1 MKLLKTKIKDLLIIK
16 TNIYKDNRGFFKEI
30 EQFRILKKKFIFDC
44 LSFSKKNTL
53 RGLHLQR
60 KNQQAKI
67 ITVAHGKILDV
78 VVDLRK
84 KSKTYGKH
92 FSIEI
97 SHNSDFS
104 LFIPRGFAHG
114 FIVLSDT
121 ADFEYK
127 CTDYYDPNDEGCI
140 LWNDPDLGIPWPVAN
155 PVLSTKDENAKRLVD
170 HHLRKYWFLVVKV
183 NLGGAS
189 MIS

>member
-1 MKLLKTKIKDLLIIK
+1 MRLLKTKIKDLLIIK

-30 EQFRILKKKFIFDC
+30 EKFKILKKKFIFDC

-60 KNQQAKI
+60 KKQQAKI
-67 ITVAHGKILDV
+67 ITVAQGKILDV

-104 LFIPRGFAHG
+104 LFIPSGFAHG
-114 FIVLSDT
+114 FLCLSKT
-121 ADFEYK
+121 CLVYYK
-127 CTDYYDPNDEGCI
+127 CTNYRDQKSEI
-140 LWNDPDLGIPWPVAN
+140 TLKWNDKALNINWPIKKPILSKKDNLGITF
-155 PVLSTKDENAKRLVD
+155 SD
-170 HHLRKYWFLVVKV
+170 Y
-183 NLGGAS
+183 
-189 MIS
+189 